1 MSSTNRSN
9 SRDNHVADYYV
20 TPIDKISDFLEEFE
34 RVETIDKNI
43 QILDCCAGGDEKH
56 PMSYPEALSKKG
68 FNNIATLDIRDDSL
82 SETKGDYLHMDYTN
96 KMDMIITNPPFSLA
110 LDIIKKSL
118 EDVKEGGFVIM
129 LLRLNYFGGKIRKE
143 LWEKQMPKYC
153 FVHHKRI
160 SFTDD
165 RKTDSIEYAHFVWQK
180 GHNEQF
186 TRLKVI

>member
-9 SRDNHVADYYV
+9 SRDTHIADYYV

-34 RVETIDKNI
+34 KVENVDKNI

-68 FNNIATLDIRDDSL
+68 FNNISTLDIREDSL
-82 SETKGDYLHMDYTN
+82 SENKGDYLHIDYKN

-118 EDVKEGGFVIM
+118 EDVKKGGFVIM
-129 LLRLNYFGGKIRKE
+129 LLRLNYFGGKVRKA

-180 GHNEQF
+180 GCNEQF
-186 TRLKVI
+186 TQLKVI

>member
-34 RVETIDKNI
+34 KVEDVDKNI

-68 FNNIATLDIRDDSL
+68 FINISTLDIREDSL
-82 SETKGDYLHMDYTN
+82 SKTKGDYLHIDYTN

-129 LLRLNYFGGKIRKE
+129 LLRLNYFGGKVRKE

-186 TRLKVI
+186 TQLKVI